1 MDSSSSTGTA
11 TTGCWSG
18 YWSSTRRMRARA
30 GTSCYDD
37 DQATSGLSFILTF
50 IGIRLSMR
58 HLMKL
63 LIVVHLAGIFPAGHA
78 SEMTIVVPEVCPA
91 GRLTVARDLAA
102 TLGRMTG
109 SRPTL
114 VTGSERPDGPA
125 ILLGD
130 EFAPAA
136 IRTELTEQ
144 RIGFDGYLIRSLDAQ
159 TLLLC
164 GRREGGHSN
173 AVYGWLREL
182 GCRWFMPGPHGEVIP
197 TVDKLVLDNWN
208 RLEKPG
214 YIHRDLWYSTLGTVR
229 KSAPQDAAACTAE
242 LADWK
247 RRNRMGGAPVHFSH
261 NYAYVVPAKVFFAE
275 HPEFFP
281 LRDGRRV
288 SDGQLCTTNEEVIDL
303 FAKAAI
309 AAFDDNPDLK
319 SFSLSPND
327 GAGWC
332 HCAKCEALDPPKAR
346 GTEHGKADRVV
357 TFVNA
362 VAKQVKKK
370 HPNRWLAFYAYAG
383 CVAFP
388 THSDPDD
395 NVLVVLAHYVFDH
408 LRGIADPN
416 SSANSTFNS
425 YVDGWSAV
433 AEQLFVRE
441 YYCRWWA
448 PWPMWPAV
456 GEDIP
461 YLSRR
466 HFSGFN
472 AELEYRAEGCEIG
485 WYLLAELAW
494 HPEQNPDSLADTY
507 FRGLY
512 GPAAREMRT
521 YFSILREA
529 EGDSSLRARGG
540 LDEISQLFPR
550 NRLTRAREVLETAR
564 VKVGTESQRFQVQR
578 SIDAMDLLLAGDD
591 LITAKAV
598 FDAAGDVPSAKS
610 AKVAYEKAA
619 AVNARIRNYDL
630 ARYWSTAPMLKSMLE
645 GPSIALGEKT
655 IDPWKGDFRSDSFG
669 QKFVSFARMV
679 QSDGLGWSNSVDDGY
694 VYGNGRVAAWYIR
707 HDKPIEHCQVT
718 AFGYDNAESAGWWEW
733 RLSFDRGRTWKTVER
748 VDSNQWRSHR
758 LDLTKHVVGRQDFVL
773 GVYFAPGANTRA
785 RVSTLSVTI
794 E

>member
-1 MDSSSSTGTA
+1 
-11 TTGCWSG
+11 
-18 YWSSTRRMRARA
+18 MRYLA
-30 GTSCYDD
+30 
-37 DQATSGLSFILTF
+37 
-50 IGIRLSMR
+50 
-58 HLMKL
+58 KL
-63 LIVVHLAGIFPAGHA
+63 LTVVHLAALLPAGNA
-78 SEMTIVVPEVCPA
+78 AELMIVVPETCPD
-91 GRLTVARDLAA
+91 GRLTAARDLAE
-102 TLGRMTG
+102 TLGRMIG
-109 SRPTL
+109 SRPP
-114 VTGSERPDGPA
+114 VVKAPERSDGPA
-125 ILLGD
+125 ILVGD
-130 EFAPAA
+130 EFAPPAV
-136 IRTELTEQ
+136 RTELTEQ
-144 RIGFDGYLIRSLDAQ
+144 RIGFDGYLIRSLDEQ

-173 AVYGWLREL
+173 AVYGWLRAL

-208 RLEKPG
+208 RLEKPAF
-214 YIHRDLWYSTLGTVR
+214 IHRDLWYSTLGTM
-229 KSAPQDAAACTAE
+229 KSAPQDAAACSAE

-247 RRNRMGGAPVHFSH
+247 RRNRMGGAPVHFAH
-261 NYAYVVPAKVFFAE
+261 NFAYVVPAKRFFSE

-288 SDGQLCTTNEEVIDL
+288 PDGQLCTTNEQVIDL
-303 FAKAAI
+303 FANAAI
-309 AAFDDNPDLK
+309 ATFDANPDLK

-332 HCAKCEALDPPKAR
+332 HCATCETLDPPMSR

-362 VAKQVKKK
+362 VAKQVKQK

-383 CVAFP
+383 CVASP
-388 THSDPDD
+388 TYSDPDD

-416 SSANSTFNS
+416 SSANVTFNS
-425 YVDGWSAV
+425 YVNGWSTV

-456 GEDIP
+456 AADIP
-461 YLSRR
+461 YLSQRR
-466 HFSGFN
+466 FSGFN
-472 AELEYRAEGCEIG
+472 AELESRSEGSEIG
-485 WYLLAELAW
+485 WYLLAALAW
-494 HPEQNPDSLADTY
+494 HPEQNPDSLADGY

-512 GPAAREMRT
+512 GPAANAMRT

-529 EGDSSLRARGG
+529 ASDSSLRARGG
-540 LDEISQLFPR
+540 LDEIPGLFPR
-550 NRLTRAREVLETAR
+550 SRLTRAREVLEGAR
-564 VKVGTESQRFQVQR
+564 VKASTKSQQFQLQR
-578 SIDAMDLLLAGDD
+578 SIDAMDLLLAADE
-591 LITAKAV
+591 LAAAKAV
-598 FDAAGDVPSAKS
+598 FDAAGDIPSARS
-610 AKVAYEKAA
+610 AKAAYVKAA
-619 AVNARIRNYDL
+619 TVNARIRTYDP
-630 ARYWSTAPMLKSMLE
+630 ARYWSTVPMLKSMLE
-645 GPSIALGEKT
+645 GPAIALGEKT

-694 VYGNGRVAAWYIR
+694 VYGNGKVAAWYIR
-707 HDKPIEHCQVT
+707 HDKTIEHCQVS
-718 AFGYDNAESAGWWEW
+718 AFGYDNAETAGWWEW
-733 RLSFDRGRTWKTVER
+733 RLSFDRGRTWKTVTR
-748 VDSNQWRSHR
+748 VDSNQWKNHR
-758 LDLTKHVVGRQDFVL
+758 LDLTNHVTGRQDFVL

>member
-1 MDSSSSTGTA
+1 
-11 TTGCWSG
+11 
-18 YWSSTRRMRARA
+18 MR
-30 GTSCYDD
+30 Y
-37 DQATSGLSFILTF
+37 
-50 IGIRLSMR
+50 
-58 HLMKL
+58 LMTP
-63 LIVVHLAGIFPAGHA
+63 LIVVHFAGLLPLASA
-78 SEMTIVVPEVCPA
+78 SEMTIVIPEVCSD
-91 GRLTVARDLAA
+91 GRFTAARDLAE
-102 TLGRMTG
+102 TLRRMTG
-109 SRPTL
+109 SRPT
-114 VTGSERPDGPA
+114 VVHAPERPDGPA

-136 IRTELTEQ
+136 VRTELTK
-144 RIGFDGYLIRSLDAQ
+144 RRLGFDGYLIHSLDDQ

-164 GRREGGHSN
+164 GWCEEGHSN

-182 GCRWFMPGPHGEVIP
+182 GCRWFMPGPHGDLIP
-197 TVDKLVLDNWN
+197 TVDKLGLGNWN
-208 RLEKPG
+208 QREKPA
-214 YIHRDLWYSTLGTVR
+214 YIHRDLWYSGLGTVR
-229 KSAPQDAAACTAE
+229 TSAPLDAAACVAE

-247 RRNRMGGAPVHFSH
+247 RRNRMGGAPVHFAH
-261 NYAYVVPAKVFFAE
+261 NFAYVVPATVFFAE

-288 SDGQLCTTNEEVIDL
+288 PDGQLCTTNEQVIDL
-303 FAKAAI
+303 FAKAAV
-309 AAFDDNPDLK
+309 ATFDANPDLK

-332 HCAKCEALDPPKAR
+332 HCATCEALDPPKDR

-362 VAKQVKKK
+362 VANQVKQQYP
-370 HPNRWLAFYAYAG
+370 HRWLAFYAYAG
-383 CVAFP
+383 CVAAP
-388 THSDPDD
+388 TYSDPAD

-408 LRGIADPN
+408 LRGIADLN
-416 SSANSTFNS
+416 SSANETFNS
-425 YVDGWSAV
+425 YVNGWSAV
-433 AEQLFVRE
+433 SEQLFIRE

-456 GEDIP
+456 AADIP

-494 HPEQNPDSLADTY
+494 RPEQDPDLLEDAY

-512 GPAAREMRT
+512 GPAASEMRA
-521 YFSILREA
+521 YFSVLREA
-529 EGDSSLRARGG
+529 ESDLSLRARGG
-540 LDEISQLFPR
+540 LDEIPRLFPR
-550 NRLTRAREVLETAR
+550 NRLARARRVLETAR
-564 VKVGTESQRFQVQR
+564 VKTGTDSQRFQVQR
-578 SIDAMDLLLAGDD
+578 SIDAMDLQLATAD
-591 LITAKAV
+591 LVSAKAV
-598 FDAAGDVPSAKS
+598 FDATGDVPTAKS
-610 AKVAYEKAA
+610 AKAAYEKAA

-630 ARYWSTAPMLKSMLE
+630 ARYWSSAPMLKSMLE

-655 IDPWKGDFRSDSFG
+655 IDPWEGDFRGDSFG
-669 QKFVSFARMV
+669 RKFVSFARMV

-694 VYGNGRVAAWYIR
+694 IYGTGRVAAWYIR
-707 HDKPIEHCQVT
+707 HSKPIEHCRVT

-733 RLSFDRGRTWKTVER
+733 RLSFDRGRTWTTVER
-748 VDSNQWRSHR
+748 VDSNQWQNHQ
-758 LDLTKHVVGRQDFVL
+758 LDLTKRVAGRRDFVL

-785 RVSTLSVTI
+785 RVSTLSVKV